1 MQLQSF
7 LSHEGILSV
16 IDGMAQKTRALAEQR
31 NLENLAIIGIRTG
44 GVLVAEAL
52 HKKLGVDDPLG
63 TLDIAFYR
71 DDFSQI
77 GLNPEVKPSQISFDI
92 DGRHILLV
100 DDVIHTGRTIR
111 AALNEIFDYGRPA
124 SVTLAALVDRD
135 GRELPVHADIV
146 GLEVT
151 LTSSEQIKLTGE
163 DDMELVI
170 GSRQ

>member
-124 SVTLAALVDRD
+124 SVTLAALVDRV
-135 GRELPVHADIV
+135 GSEVAVHGVFV
-146 GLEVT
+146 GGVVT
-151 LTSSEQIKLTGE
+151 LTSSDLIILTGE

>member
-7 LSHEGILSV
+7 LSQEGILSV
-16 IDGMAQKTRALAEQR
+16 IEGMAEKIRVLTNERGLDK
-31 NLENLAIIGIRTG
+31 LAIIGIRTG
-44 GVLVAEAL
+44 GVLIAEQL
-52 HKKLGVDDPLG
+52 HRLLKIEDPMG

-77 GLNPEVKPSQISFDI
+77 GLNPEVKPSQIPFDV
-92 DGRHILLV
+92 DDRTILLV

-124 SVTLAALVDRD
+124 RVILAALVERD
-135 GRELPVHADIV
+135 GRHLPIQPDII
-146 GLEVT
+146 GLEVS
-151 LTSSEQIKLTGE
+151 LTDKEQIKLIDNGQ
-163 DDMELVI
+163 MELVI